1 MIKKLLT
8 LITIATVLVSCQF
21 TESMVLQEDGS
32 GSLSISMDLKEMMAF
47 GDLAKDSS
55 MVKTDTVIRL
65 KDVMREKKDSIA
77 TLSKAQQKRLKS
89 IENFN
94 FRTLID
100 PEKGEMFLDIFTDFK
115 KVSDANDM
123 MSAFEEAGNFF
134 QTSGSDTTI
143 NTDPKSSGAIGVSY
157 EFKKNTFKRD
167 AFVKDKEVYQTQIDS
182 MKSAEA
188 FMSSMMY
195 KLKYTFPRK
204 ILNSS
209 REDAR
214 LTMDG
219 KTIELEVSML
229 EYLKNPDLLD
239 LEVELEK

>member
-1 MIKKLLT
+1 MIKKLLSVFA
-8 LITIATVLVSCQF
+8 IATVLVSCQF
-21 TESMVLQEDGS
+21 TETMVLQEDGS
-32 GSLSISMDLKEMMAF
+32 GTLSISMDLKEMMAF
-47 GDLAKDSS
+47 GNLTKDSS

-77 TLSKAQQKRLKS
+77 TLTKAQQKRLKS

-100 PEKGEMFLDIFTDFK
+100 PEKGEMFFDIFTDFK
-115 KVSDANDM
+115 KVSEANDM
-123 MSAFEEAGNFF
+123 MSAFEEGGNFF
-134 QTSGSDTTI
+134 QSSDSETTI

-157 EFKKNTFKRD
+157 YFKKGKFTRD
-167 AFVKDKEVYQTQIDS
+167 AYVKDKEVYQTQIDS

-195 KLKYTFPRK
+195 KLKYTFPRRIVK
-204 ILNSS
+204 ASM
-209 REDAR
+209 EDAR

-219 KTIELEVSML
+219 KTIEIEVSML

-239 LEVELEK
+239 LEVELEN